1 MSSNVSSLSVMPGTK
16 YFGPARVIEIN
27 EANGLVRVLLNHFE
41 STDENCETWAR
52 LAIPLSQKLQWGD
65 KILVAGE
72 TIDDFYIIG
81 ILHNRSLEH
90 EKSKRLVSKSGA
102 KVEVSGSP
110 DEERL
115 RVYSQHGRLVFE
127 YDPETGKSRV
137 DIPEGDLEIST
148 RSGNIDFKSA
158 KDIRFVS
165 KQSIEM
171 HCPKSIRMLT
181 SDVKGNDLTAVNL
194 ESDKISLNSPEI
206 GITSQKGDIRIDETE
221 YTGKKVSGK
230 IKNVKL
236 IMERLESTANT
247 VIEKVK
253 NIYKTVEGLSQLKAG
268 RMRTIVNA
276 SWQCKSKK
284 AFLKAEEDFKI
295 KGEKIHLG

>member
-1 MSSNVSSLSVMPGTK
+1 MIGIAESLSVIPGTK
-16 YFGPARVIEIN
+16 YFGSARVIEIN

-41 STDENCETWAR
+41 NKDENCVTWAR

-90 EKSKRLVSKSGA
+90 EKSKRLVLKSGA

-127 YDPETGKSRV
+127 YEPETGKSRV

-148 RSGNIDFKSA
+148 HSGNIDFTSA
-158 KDIRFVS
+158 KDIRFIS

-171 HCPKSIRMLT
+171 HSTKSIRMVK
-181 SDVKGNDLTAVNL
+181 SDDKGKDLTAVNL
-194 ESDKISLNSPEI
+194 ESDKISLSSPEI
-206 GITSQKGDIRIDETE
+206 SITSQKGDIRIDETK

-247 VIEKVK
+247 VIEKAK

-268 RMRTIVNA
+268 RLRTIVNA
-276 SWQCKSKK
+276 SWQFKSKK